1 MLSTIRKMCV
11 LPKDKF
17 YINLANTGNIVSS
30 TVLIGL
36 KDCLDNG
43 IIKPGMNV
51 MISGFGVGLSWGG
64 TMLKF

>member
-1 MLSTIRKMCV
+1 MLSTIRKMSV
-11 LPKDKF
+11 RPKDKF
-17 YINLANTGNIVSS
+17 YINLAETGNTVSS

-43 IIKPGMNV
+43 TIKSGMNV